1 MRNANHIKKSL
12 VIAMAMCLFVAMGI
26 HANAKGSGKETIC
39 IYVNSGDN
47 YQKQVNELFNSGYQN
62 VDVIFKD
69 LEDDDS
75 CIDDLVVDGVQ
86 GQNKSL
92 GPVRTYYIKNVRR
105 VKDYVGKNR
114 IASAD
119 ASPGIK
125 IKIKQTKKISS
136 TFSGTFGVSNSRIS
150 AAIGWE
156 INGSTKI
163 SISGE
168 YTVPYKIGKKR
179 VKRGYLDAY
188 PKYKT
193 KKYDVYYGMRGTS
206 SEVKKGTGTVRKTI
220 GITFKKRHT
229 YK

>member
-1 MRNANHIKKSL
+1 MRNVDHIKKSL

-39 IYVNSGDN
+39 IHVNSGDN

-69 LEDDDS
+69 LEDDDID
-75 CIDDLVVDGVQ
+75 IDDLAVDGVHVQ
-86 GQNKSL
+86 KKSL
-92 GPVRTYYIKNVRR
+92 GPVRTYYVKNVRKG
-105 VKDYVGKNR
+105 KDYVGKKR

-119 ASPGIK
+119 ASPGVK
-125 IKIKQTKKISS
+125 IKIKQKRKVSYTLSGSFGASYNTISAEIGWNVTSS
-136 TFSGTFGVSNSRIS
+136 TS
-150 AAIGWE
+150 
-156 INGSTKI
+156 I

-193 KKYDVYYGMRGTS
+193 KKYDVYYGIQGS
-206 SEVKKGTGTVRKTI
+206 KSEVKKGTGTASKVI